1 MHIQIFQNYVGTES
15 LSQHNVATTISQLS
29 SIVWPSLKTQHKVV
43 NSYLFGKILQWD
55 TWAWVFAF
63 GKLLNWKLFPP
74 NIVKLFRLSIWH
86 LLACHMLES
95 KLLNS
100 KLLNFVMKTCLEQEP
115 HAWLSRSLQELTVHR
130 GWDWLG
136 RAHRCGDHRQRH
148 LLAPGLPRSQAL
160 PWRSKEAQKDQVDCS
175 RWHISVTVQCLAQSS
190 SISDSWPPSWS
201 CILDFMEIF
210 DHVVKL
216 GKNGSTPGP

>member
-43 NSYLFGKILQWD
+43 DSYLFGKILQWD

-136 RAHRCGDHRQRH
+136 TQVRRPQTKAPACSWAAALSGSALEEQRSSERSSGLLKVTHQCHSAVLGSELKYFWQLTPLLVMHSWFHGDF
-148 LLAPGLPRSQAL
+148 
-160 PWRSKEAQKDQVDCS
+160 
-175 RWHISVTVQCLAQSS
+175 
-190 SISDSWPPSWS
+190 WP
-201 CILDFMEIF
+201 CC
-210 DHVVKL
+210 
-216 GKNGSTPGP
+216 